1 MDLKE
6 FEYVLAINEDKSFS
20 KAAKRLFISQPSLSQ
35 YINRLE
41 NQLGVTLFDRNTIPL
56 TLTYEGELYIEAM
69 QNIVEIFNG
78 MQKSFDDISELKKG
92 RINIGLTPS
101 KANNPLPAI
110 LPVFKEH
117 YPDIELILT
126 EATSLE
132 LENLLVKGAVDVC
145 MMNLPI
151 KSKGIEYEPIMTE
164 NIFLAAPPDFTP
176 KMLKNQAHFRKL
188 ILKI

>member
-1 MDLKE
+1 
-6 FEYVLAINEDKSFS
+6 
-20 KAAKRLFISQPSLSQ
+20 
-35 YINRLE
+35 
-41 NQLGVTLFDRNTIPL
+41 
-56 TLTYEGELYIEAM
+56 M

-126 EATSLE
+126 EADVYKRQHIFYSHSSS
-132 LENLLVKGAVDVC
+132 NQRLLT
-145 MMNLPI
+145 I
-151 KSKGIEYEPIMTE
+151 S
-164 NIFLAAPPDFTP
+164 
-176 KMLKNQAHFRKL
+176 
-188 ILKI
+188 